1 MLRSVPGLLMSY
13 RSVSFVPAVF
23 ACVVAGANLAAVTDL
38 RAQAAADA
46 NDPTMQVAEASAS
59 CLSAPKGATPAGSH
73 WYYRI
78 DRVTKRQCWYLRE
91 ESERSDDKFARAA
104 TPASTPAAAE
114 TSAAPLPTPRKFS
127 EARAEYVARAD
138 AGALTQPTTRSI
150 AAAPAP
156 EDAPRAAMP
165 NVLTP
170 SPLSSMRWNE
180 QPASPAPIAQN
191 PPPVRMAA
199 AAVPATLQSQPP
211 VEQVQ
216 QPAAEQPLA
225 PLAAEPARPTASL
238 QKLMLVIAAALALA
252 GITVS
257 AIVRFGRMRARR
269 AMKRKRSAMWDS
281 TRSTRKK
288 RPAQPAKQPN
298 LQEPDARPRR
308 AAAAVHPMRA
318 PQGRSTP
325 QDRNVQDLSVQG
337 LSVQGLP
344 VQGLPVQKP
353 AVRELNVREL
363 DLQDLQLEDR
373 PPQDRPRQVRERP
386 RAQPESYVPPNRR
399 QVSKDRVPAERA
411 PADRAP
417 ADRGPKER
425 APQQREHQVSE
436 MLSRLARS
444 AQN

>member
-1 MLRSVPGLLMSY
+1 MSY

-91 ESERSDDKFARAA
+91 ESEKSDDKFARAA

-114 TSAAPLPTPRKFS
+114 TPPAPLPTPRKFS

-138 AGALTQPTTRSI
+138 AGAPTTRSI
-150 AAAPAP
+150 AAASAP
-156 EDAPRAAMP
+156 QDAPRAAMP
-165 NVLTP
+165 NVLAP

-180 QPASPAPIAQN
+180 PSASTAPIVQD

-199 AAVPATLQSQPP
+199 AAVPATLQSQPS
-211 VEQVQ
+211 VEQAQ
-216 QPAAEQPLA
+216 QPAAEQPPA
-225 PLAAEPARPTASL
+225 PFATEPARPTASL

-257 AIVRFGRMRARR
+257 AIVRIGRMRARR

-281 TRSTRKK
+281 TRSNRKK
-288 RPAQPAKQPN
+288 RSAPPAKQPN

-308 AAAAVHPMRA
+308 ATVAAAHPMRA
-318 PQGRSTP
+318 PQARSTP
-325 QDRNVQDLSVQG
+325 QERSVQDL
-337 LSVQGLP
+337 P
-344 VQGLPVQKP
+344 VQNSP
-353 AVRELNVREL
+353 VRELNVREL
-363 DLQDLQLEDR
+363 NLQDLQLEDR

-399 QVSKDRVPAERA
+399 QVAKGQAANDRVPVERA
-411 PADRAP
+411 PADRTP

>member
-1 MLRSVPGLLMSY
+1 M
-13 RSVSFVPAVF
+13 A
-23 ACVVAGANLAAVTDL
+23 AANLAAVTDL
-38 RAQAAADA
+38 RAQQAAAGA
-46 NDPTMQVAEASAS
+46 ADPTMQIAEASTG

-91 ESERSDDKFARAA
+91 EGEKSDDKFARAA

-114 TSAAPLPTPRKFS
+114 ASPAPLPTPRKFS
-127 EARAEYVARAD
+127 EARAEYVAQASRAE
-138 AGALTQPTTRSI
+138 
-150 AAAPAP
+150 AAAPPLATSRSIVAASPAP
-156 EDAPRAAMP
+156 QEDSRGVMP
-165 NVLTP
+165 NVLAP
-170 SPLSSMRWNE
+170 SPLSSMRWND
-180 QPASPAPIAQN
+180 QPASAAPVAQT

-199 AAVPATLQSQPP
+199 AAVPATRQAQPP

-225 PLAAEPARPTASL
+225 PVATEAARPTASL
-238 QKLMLVIAAALALA
+238 QKLILVIAAALALA
-252 GITVS
+252 GILVS
-257 AIVRFGRMRARR
+257 AVVRIGRMRARR

-281 TRSTRKK
+281 SAPSSRKK

-308 AAAAVHPMRA
+308 AAAAAHPMRA
-318 PQGRSTP
+318 PQARNAP
-325 QDRNVQDLSVQG
+325 QERHLQDLPVQDL
-337 LSVQGLP
+337 P
-344 VQGLPVQKP
+344 VQNPP
-353 AVRELNVREL
+353 VRELNVREL
-363 DLQDLQLEDR
+363 NLQDLQLVERPPQDR

-386 RAQPESYVPPNRR
+386 RMQAESYAPPKRR
-399 QVSKDRVPAERA
+399 QVPVDRVPVDRAPVDRLHVERA

-417 ADRGPKER
+417 ADRGAKER

-444 AQN
+444 AQH